1 MWSLRKH
8 DSRSRGILKGKWKM
22 DDWEHFYD
30 AGLTPNIIY
39 NLNKLLDNYLARF
52 AFCCCCVL
60 CAVVALLLFVK
71 QNRPNRSGCNMF
83 PSRQRCNDM

>member
-52 AFCCCCVL
+52 AF
-60 CAVVALLLFVK
+60 AVVVCWCGFVAFGRTDLAAVCFLPCAPSALAAT
-71 QNRPNRSGCNMF
+71 
-83 PSRQRCNDM
+83 D